1 MFQYKVVAF
10 FCHIKQAVKSFES
23 EVISTAYLRK
33 KELATLNTML
43 FTLKDQDNYQEIRK
57 MIKDVLP
64 PVQSI
69 SKIIDLKEYS
79 RIAYKLDMKKDSQI
93 LEQLLTLILQDQF
106 GNFVLKDKLIKHII
120 QSIKISMLE
129 PKVKQLLEQLK
140 LKESEVQ
147 QKYINIYID
156 LIQQKVNQG
165 RESSES
171 QMTDQNVVDLNNQEL
186 KSEKRIQILNQIIF
200 SKQVKQNQQI
210 LFEHFQQPS
219 IEEIMIILPQIHLFP
234 GKLRS
239 NYTEILNKYL
249 NQLMVS
255 PREEGK
261 VLTQLNQMILKNSEF
276 FKKSNISFIHIL
288 NQIQM
293 QGLLESQINQLLYLI
308 TYSNSL
314 DYFRQNE
321 QQFIDY
327 IIKNKA
333 VNMSQM
339 VAYFFH
345 LAQIYRQI
353 GDFKEELL
361 KFQCTY
367 FMNNLSKCDSNQ
379 LFLIIK
385 SLRVC
390 QNIEEVVVLNKQIE
404 QKIQEG
410 ALNQNHDALI
420 NFVANKIKQSQVLF
434 MPETANMV
442 TVTQKNFGE
451 WCHLIQQIG
460 ALKTLET
467 DLIDKFK
474 RLHINFRE
482 RLSQNQLYYYFAA
495 QLICGVHDERYFL
508 DRINQTRPFLLVRIL
523 YDIAQFPTHH
533 YEKLKQRIIEKIKDT
548 PDYLTQEFSKLDK
561 GLLSFSILAASLF
574 EDQSFYNYLL
584 DKYKREIEQ
593 FTDELISNNKK
604 FQRNKI
610 IGKSSV
616 NFVTNQSLVQFY
628 QALRYHHCLA
638 NEESGYL
645 IKLQD
650 LIKDYSLTQQEMPSY
665 IESVVESVLK
675 EEKVEFIRDYCEVLP
690 FRIDF
695 YIPSKQIGIECNGVS
710 HYCLDQL
717 RRGDVLKMKYFEEKL
732 NIKISVIRSGCV
744 NIQEMVKSIIK

>member
-1 MFQYKVVAF
+1 MFQYKVIAF
-10 FCHIKQAVKSFES
+10 FSHIKQAVKSFES

-69 SKIIDLKEYS
+69 TKITDLKDYS
-79 RIAYKLDMKKDSQI
+79 RIAYKLDMKKDSLI

-106 GNFVLKDKLIKHII
+106 GNFVLKDKLIQHII
-120 QSIKISMLE
+120 QSIKISILD
-129 PKVKQLLEQLK
+129 PKVQQLMQQLQ

-147 QKYINIYID
+147 KKYIKIYID
-156 LIQQKVNQG
+156 LIQQKVNQKQD
-165 RESSES
+165 SSES
-171 QMTDQNVVDLNNQEL
+171 QMNIQNVAEL
-186 KSEKRIQILNQIIF
+186 GQQVMKQEKRQQILDQIIV
-200 SKQVKQNQQI
+200 SKQVRQNQQI
-210 LFEHFQQPS
+210 LFEHFSQPS

-234 GKLRS
+234 GRLKS

-249 NQLMVS
+249 NQLKIS
-255 PREEGK
+255 PKEEGK

-276 FKKSNISFIHIL
+276 FKKSNISFINIL
-288 NQIQM
+288 NQIQI

-314 DYFRQNE
+314 EYFKQNE

-327 IIKNKA
+327 IIKNQA
-333 VNMSQM
+333 INMSQM

-345 LAQIYRQI
+345 LSQIYRQI
-353 GDFKEELL
+353 GDFKVELL
-361 KFQCTY
+361 KYQCTY

-385 SLRVC
+385 SLRIC
-390 QNIEEVVVLNKQIE
+390 QNIEEVVILNKQIE

-420 NFVANKIKQSQVLF
+420 NFVANKIKQTQVLF
-434 MPETANMV
+434 MPETAKMV
-442 TVTQKNFGE
+442 TVTQRNFGE

-460 ALKTLET
+460 SLKTLEL
-467 DLIDKFK
+467 DLIDKLK
-474 RLHINFRE
+474 KIHISLRE
-482 RLSQNQLYYYFAA
+482 KLGQSQLYYYFAA
-495 QLICGVHDERYFL
+495 QFICGVHDEQYFIE
-508 DRINQTRPFLLVRIL
+508 RINQTRPFLLIRIL
-523 YDIAQFPTHH
+523 YDIAQFSTIH

-561 GLLSFSILAASLF
+561 GLLSFSILTASLLQ
-574 EDQSFYNYLL
+574 DQSFYNYLF

-593 FTDELISNNKK
+593 FSEELILNNKK

-616 NFVTNQSLVQFY
+616 NFVTNQTLIQFY
-628 QALRYHHCLA
+628 QALRYHQCLT
-638 NEESGYL
+638 NEESNYLVKLETL
-645 IKLQD
+645 IKE
-650 LIKDYSLTQQEMPSY
+650 YSLTQQVMPSY
-665 IESVVESVLK
+665 IESVVESCLK
-675 EEKVEFIRDYCEVLP
+675 EEKVEYIRDYCEVLP

-710 HYCLDQL
+710 HYYLDQL
-717 RRGDVLKMKYFEEKL
+717 RRGDVLKMKFFEEKM
-732 NIKISVIRSGCV
+732 NIKISVIRSGCD
-744 NIQEMVKSIIK
+744 NIQEVVQRIIK

>member
-1 MFQYKVVAF
+1 MFQYKVIAF
-10 FCHIKQAVKSFES
+10 FSHIKQAVKSFES

-69 SKIIDLKEYS
+69 TKITDLKDYS
-79 RIAYKLDMKKDSQI
+79 RIAYKLDMKKDSLI

-106 GNFVLKDKLIKHII
+106 GNFVLKDKLIQHII
-120 QSIKISMLE
+120 QSIKISILD
-129 PKVKQLLEQLK
+129 PKVQQLMQQLQ

-147 QKYINIYID
+147 KKYIKIYLD
-156 LIQQKVNQG
+156 LIQQKVNQKQD
-165 RESSES
+165 SSES
-171 QMTDQNVVDLNNQEL
+171 QMNIQNVAELGQQVL
-186 KSEKRIQILNQIIF
+186 KSEKRQQTLDQIIV
-200 SKQVKQNQQI
+200 SKQVRQNQQI
-210 LFEHFQQPS
+210 LFEHFSQPS

-234 GKLRS
+234 GRLKS
-239 NYTEILNKYL
+239 NYIEILNKYL
-249 NQLMVS
+249 NQLKVS
-255 PREEGK
+255 PKEEGK

-276 FKKSNISFIHIL
+276 FKKSNISFINIL
-288 NQIQM
+288 NQIQI

-314 DYFRQNE
+314 EYFKQNE

-327 IIKNKA
+327 IIKNQA
-333 VNMSQM
+333 INMSQM

-345 LAQIYRQI
+345 LSQIYRQI
-353 GDFKEELL
+353 GDFKVELL
-361 KFQCTY
+361 KYQCTY

-385 SLRVC
+385 SLRIC
-390 QNIEEVVVLNKQIE
+390 QNIEEVVILNKQIE

-420 NFVANKIKQSQVLF
+420 NFVANKIKQTQVLF
-434 MPETANMV
+434 MPETAKIVN
-442 TVTQKNFGE
+442 VTQRNFGE

-460 ALKTLET
+460 SLKTLEQ
-467 DLIDKFK
+467 DLIDKFNK
-474 RLHINFRE
+474 IHISLRE
-482 RLSQNQLYYYFAA
+482 KLGQSQLYYYFAA
-495 QLICGVHDERYFL
+495 QFICGVNDEQYFIE
-508 DRINQTRPFLLVRIL
+508 RINQTRPFLLIRIL
-523 YDIAQFPTHH
+523 YDIAQFPTIH

-548 PDYLTQEFSKLDK
+548 PDYLTQEFNKLDK
-561 GLLSFSILAASLF
+561 GLLSFSILTASLL
-574 EDQSFYNYLL
+574 EDQSFYNYLF

-593 FTDELISNNKK
+593 FSEELIINNKK

-616 NFVTNQSLVQFY
+616 NFVTNQTLIQFY
-628 QALRYHHCLA
+628 QALRYHQCLT
-638 NEESGYL
+638 NEESSYLVKLETL
-645 IKLQD
+645 IKE
-650 LIKDYSLTQQEMPSY
+650 YSLTQQVMPSY
-665 IESVVESVLK
+665 IESVVESCLK
-675 EEKVEFIRDYCEVLP
+675 EEKVEYIRDYCEVLP

-710 HYCLDQL
+710 HYYLDQL
-717 RRGDVLKMKYFEEKL
+717 RRGDVLKMKFFEEKM
-732 NIKISVIRSGCV
+732 NIKISVIRSGCD
-744 NIQEMVKSIIK
+744 NIQEVVQSIIK